1 MSICGKNYKDI
12 YRLCIFSILTN
23 FKISGNTQYYA
34 VLSNKNLYLF
44 AMTLKIQISVWIGI
58 NNLLNAQRIKIN
70 NFLESLLK
78 ILAKNF
84 LEDLALLK
92 S

>member
-1 MSICGKNYKDI
+1 
-12 YRLCIFSILTN
+12 
-23 FKISGNTQYYA
+23 
-34 VLSNKNLYLF
+34 
-44 AMTLKIQISVWIGI
+44 MTLKIQISVWIGI